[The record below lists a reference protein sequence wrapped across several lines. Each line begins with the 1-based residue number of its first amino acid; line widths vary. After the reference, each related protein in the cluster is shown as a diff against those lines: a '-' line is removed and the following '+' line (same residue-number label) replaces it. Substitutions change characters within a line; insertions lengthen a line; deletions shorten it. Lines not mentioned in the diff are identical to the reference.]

1 MKRKLLTIAVT
12 ALLAGMAGYTAEVVA
27 AKGSPGPPPG
37 KGKGGGGETTAGNN
51 LSYPAV
57 LFTGS
62 NVTPFFEVEEGTFGV
77 TYSYGCGTPETVG
90 KFEYPNTSCVSGWN
104 ADGTAVSFLTAAQCT
119 GTDTSW
125 TGATPCLDSTV
136 DRIYWQKE
144 TLNKW
149 SAEAT
154 VLTPPAV
161 VRFVDW
167 GDSIESVTWSST
179 SILRV
184 ETQLYLDLGQDTR
197 TEIPAD
203 AGAASGTQLGFQ
215 MWHSQGQGT
224 TEQWGVRVSEKEGSS
239 TPEPKVI
246 DKWYGYLGPY
256 AIINAGTAE
265 LLLTKLEP
273 GSRGCPTDPY
283 AGRSNLFPNVG
294 WIAGS
299 GWDTGCT
306 LAPVPYTVELSV
318 TGKYVH
324 GYNWRMSSL
333 SDPLPAAYCGDA
345 TWKKAGWW
353 RLTFLPNIDG
363 GTKVQFPDDEYGV
376 AVIAPTAPEATPEPV
391 VLAAAADE
399 GGDDGGETESGP
411 LYQPFVDIANQLT
424 YIDIC
429 VSEGT
434 RGGGGKGGRQ

>member
-12 ALLAGMAGYTAEVVA
+12 ALLAGMAGYTADVVA

-37 KGKGGGGETTAGNN
+37 KGGGGGETTAGNN

-62 NVTPFFEVEEGTFGV
+62 SITPFFDVKEGTFGV
-77 TYSYGCGTPETVG
+77 TYSYGCGTPQTVG

-104 ADGTAVSFLTAAQCT
+104 TDGTAVSFLNAAECTAA
-119 GTDTSW
+119 
-125 TGATPCLDSTV
+125 GAPCAGSSV

-149 SAEAT
+149 SAGAT
-154 VLTPPAV
+154 ALSVSPDTLAT

-184 ETQLYLDLGQDTR
+184 ETQMYLDLSLDPR
-197 TEIPAD
+197 SEIPAD
-203 AGAASGTQLGFQ
+203 EGAASGTQLGFQ

-224 TEQWGVRVSEKEGSS
+224 TEQWGVRVSEKPPETEG
-239 TPEPKVI
+239 PNVMNQ
-246 DKWYGYLGPY
+246 WYGYLGPH
-256 AIINAGTAE
+256 AIINAGTAT
-265 LLLTKLEP
+265 LLLTKLDKATAT
-273 GSRGCPTDPY
+273 CPTAY
-283 AGRSNLFPNVG
+283 APSGFSPG
-294 WIAGS
+294 WSGS
-299 GWDTGCT
+299 GWVGGCT

-353 RLTFLPNIDG
+353 RLTFLPNSDG
-363 GTKVQFPDDEYGV
+363 GTKVQFVSPV
-376 AVIAPTAPEATPEPV
+376 TVTAPPAPEYVPEPV
-391 VLAAAADE
+391 PLTTVAVAAEEE
-399 GGDDGGETESGP
+399 GESGP
-411 LYQPFVDIANQLT
+411 LYQPVVDTTNHLT
-424 YIDIC
+424 FIDIC
-429 VSEGT
+429 ISEGT

>member
-12 ALLAGMAGYTAEVVA
+12 ALLAGMAGYTADVVA

-37 KGKGGGGETTAGNN
+37 KGGGGGETTAGNN

-77 TYSYGCGTPETVG
+77 TYSYGCDKPQTVG

-104 ADGTAVSFLTAAQCT
+104 ADGSAVSFLDAAACT
-119 GTDTSW
+119 DSSANG
-125 TGATPCLDSTV
+125 PCAGSTV

-184 ETQLYLDLGQDTR
+184 ETQLYLDLSQEGR
-197 TEIPAD
+197 SEID
-203 AGAASGTQLGFQ
+203 EGSTSGTQLGFQ

-224 TEQWGVRVSEKEGSS
+224 TEQWGVRVSEKEGDPP
-239 TPEPKVI
+239 TGPKVMNQ
-246 DKWYGYLGPY
+246 WYGYLGPY
-256 AIINAGTAE
+256 AIINGGTAT
-265 LLLTKLEP
+265 LLLTKLQP
-273 GSRGCPTDPY
+273 GTATCPTTPY
-283 AGRSNLFPNVG
+283 AGPPFTSVR
-294 WIAGS
+294 WIDS

-353 RLTFLPNIDG
+353 RLTFLPNSDG
-363 GTKVQFPDDEYGV
+363 GTKVQFVDGV
-376 AVIAPTAPEATPEPV
+376 VLTAPPAPEATPEPV

-411 LYQPFVDIANQLT
+411 LYQPVVDTTNQLT

>member
-12 ALLAGMAGYTAEVVA
+12 ALLAGMAGYTADVVA

-37 KGKGGGGETTAGNN
+37 KGGGGGETTAGNN

-62 NVTPFFEVEEGTFGV
+62 SVTPFFDVKEGTFGV
-77 TYSYGCGTPETVG
+77 TYSYGCSTPEVVG

-104 ADGTAVSFLTAAQCT
+104 ADGSATSFLTAAQCT
-119 GTDTSW
+119 GVDSTW
-125 TGATPCLDSTV
+125 RGATPCAGSPV

-154 VLTPPAV
+154 ALNVASNGLAR

-184 ETQLYLDLGQDTR
+184 ETQLYLDLSQEGR
-197 TEIPAD
+197 SEID
-203 AGAASGTQLGFQ
+203 DGSTNGTQLGFQ

-224 TEQWGVRVSEKEGSS
+224 TEQWGVRVSEKEGSP

-256 AIINAGTAE
+256 AIINTGTAT
-265 LLLTKLEP
+265 LLLTKLQP
-273 GSRGCPTDPY
+273 GTATCPTTPY
-283 AGRSNLFPNVG
+283 AGPPFTNVR
-294 WIAGS
+294 WSDS
-299 GWDTGCT
+299 GWETGCT

-345 TWKKAGWW
+345 NWKKAGWW
-353 RLTFLPNIDG
+353 RLTFLPNSDG
-363 GTKVQFPDDEYGV
+363 GIAKVNFDDGV
-376 AVIAPTAPEATPEPV
+376 AVTAPTAPEATPEPV

-399 GGDDGGETESGP
+399 GGDDGGTTESGP
-411 LYQPFVDIANQLT
+411 LYQPVVDTTNQLT